1 MRPAPQHSHRY
12 PTELGLLNLAR
23 LDAEKIID
31 ILYKNIKAK
40 FHKKPIIGLNLAII
54 DYLVVA
60 KQRQWSRNKRRKAI
74 HKQLPYITINLAHI
88 EQLLEL
94 NATRESLTKKQYKT
108 LLVVEVYRQ
117 QQELFENKKQSRE
130 DKIVSLSQPH
140 LRSYVA
146 RKSRKKRRVW
156 S

>member
-23 LDAEKIID
+23 LDAEKLID

-40 FHKKPIIGLNLAII
+40 FHKKPRTDFNLAII

-60 KQRQWSRNKRRKAI
+60 KQRRASRNKRRKAI
-74 HKQLPYITINLAHI
+74 HKQLPYMKRNLAPI
-88 EQLLEL
+88 EQLVEL
-94 NATRESLTKKQYKT
+94 GAVRQSQNKKQYKT
-108 LLVVEVYRQ
+108 LLFVAQIYHQ
-117 QQELFENKKQSRE
+117 KQELFENKKQSRE

-140 LRSYVA
+140 LRS
-146 RKSRKKRRVW
+146 
-156 S
+156 

>member
-1 MRPAPQHSHRY
+1 MKR
-12 PTELGLLNLAR
+12 NLAR
-23 LDAEKIID
+23 
-31 ILYKNIKAK
+31 
-40 FHKKPIIGLNLAII
+40 
-54 DYLVVA
+54 
-60 KQRQWSRNKRRKAI
+60 
-74 HKQLPYITINLAHI
+74 I
-88 EQLLEL
+88 EQLVEL
-94 NATRESLTKKQYKT
+94 GAVRESPNKKQYKT
-108 LLVVEVYRQ
+108 LLFVAEIYRQ

>member
-60 KQRQWSRNKRRKAI
+60 KQRQ
-74 HKQLPYITINLAHI
+74 
-88 EQLLEL
+88 
-94 NATRESLTKKQYKT
+94 
-108 LLVVEVYRQ
+108 
-117 QQELFENKKQSRE
+117 
-130 DKIVSLSQPH
+130 
-140 LRSYVA
+140 
-146 RKSRKKRRVW
+146 
-156 S
+156 